1 MKMAQHRQVMP
12 MNMKYDDQK
21 LVDDDIDLKEIMR
34 LIVRRKFFIAAFTT
48 GITTVAVVI
57 SLWLPNIY
65 RSQALLAPSS
75 QDAKGLA
82 SQVGG
87 QFGGIAQL
95 AGLDLGGSAVDNVTM
110 TLEVM
115 KSRQFIIRFIK
126 KHDLLVPLFSAK
138 GWDWKKNE
146 LILDAD
152 VYDTVNKKWVRD
164 VSPPKTVKP
173 SDMES
178 YEKFLEIY
186 SVGQDKKTGMVNV
199 SIEFLSPVM
208 AKQWVDWLVKDIN
221 AFKMDKDITEAERG
235 NKYLTSKL
243 QAGDNVTINTILKNL
258 IEQNMKVILLAKM
271 KDEYF
276 FETIDRAMIA
286 EEKIKPRRSIIV
298 VLSFLGSLILAI
310 LFVLLVSFLK
320 SEEHEA
326 PTNA

>member
-1 MKMAQHRQVMP
+1 
-12 MNMKYDDQK
+12 MNMKNDDQK

-48 GITTVAVVI
+48 VITSVAVVI

-75 QDAKGLA
+75 LDAKGLA

-87 QFGGIAQL
+87 PFGGIAQL
-95 AGLDLGGSAVDNVTM
+95 AGLDLGGSTVDSVTI
-110 TLEVM
+110 TLEVL

-152 VYDTVNKKWVRD
+152 IYDTVNKKWVRD

-173 SDMES
+173 SDIES
-178 YEKFLEIY
+178 YEKFSEIY

-235 NKYLTSKL
+235 NAYLTPML
-243 QAGDNVTINTILKNL
+243 QAGGNVTIKAILKNL
-258 IEQNMKVILLAKM
+258 IEQNMKVVLLAKM

-286 EEKIKPRRSIIV
+286 EQKIKPRRSIIV
-298 VLSFLGSLILAI
+298 VLSFLGGLILAI
-310 LFVLLVSFLK
+310 LSVLFVSFLK
-320 SEEHEA
+320 SEKHEA
-326 PTNA
+326 LSNA